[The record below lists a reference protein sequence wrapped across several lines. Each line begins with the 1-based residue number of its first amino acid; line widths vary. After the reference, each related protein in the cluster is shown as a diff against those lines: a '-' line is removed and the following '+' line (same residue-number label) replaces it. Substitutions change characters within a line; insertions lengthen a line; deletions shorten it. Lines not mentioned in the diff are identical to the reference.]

1 MKYCKKMILVEAEGA
16 QKGGSIGSSK
26 KIFDI
31 PSSSVPSIH
40 DNVTGSKSKFSIVT
54 NNILKDP
61 TLNDETKV
69 DHYSRLLRQ
78 YLQNK
83 ANEKNQKKRDLN
95 ETLDQLSTYL
105 ANIDND
111 KDQEW
116 EDEIEEDILPPNNRS
131 PVQRKT
137 NVSFAAGEA
146 SIAATAQGLI
156 NKLRNIEQRYSAN
169 SPSTSTQN
177 TNKVGTSD
185 NEYEEAMDLSFPNTA
200 IRKTPQ
206 KKRGL
211 KRRLN
216 HSIVSK
222 AKRPLVKTPRGREI
236 IKVWETRSRQ
246 KKTKS

>member
-1 MKYCKKMILVEAEGA
+1 MILVEAEGA
-16 QKGGSIGSSK
+16 QRGGSIGSSK

-40 DNVTGSKSKFSIVT
+40 DNITGEKSKFSIVT
-54 NNILKDP
+54 NKILKDP
-61 TLNDETKV
+61 TLNDEIKV

-78 YLQNK
+78 FLQNK
-83 ANEKNQKKRDLN
+83 ANEKSQKKRDLN
-95 ETLDQLSTYL
+95 ETLDQISTYISKL
-105 ANIDND
+105 DKDND
-111 KDQEW
+111 QDW
-116 EDEIEEDILPPNNRS
+116 EDEIEEAILPTNNRS
-131 PVQRKT
+131 PVQRKA
-137 NVSFAAGEA
+137 NVSFAASGEDTIA
-146 SIAATAQGLI
+146 STAQGLI
-156 NKLRNIEQRYSAN
+156 NKLRNIEQRYATD
-169 SPSTSTQN
+169 SPSTSRQN
-177 TNKVGTSD
+177 TNNVRTSD

-211 KRRLN
+211 KRRMN

-236 IKVWETRSRQ
+236 IKVWETRSRK